1 MQIGELDDGSFG
13 AHISDDCFEKFV
25 DMNSNV
31 HTCCS
36 LSNTKIVQMVR
47 LVDDDVETNRHQ
59 GLRAAV
65 GLVLALRFLYFV
77 DNAEEALGHV

>member
-1 MQIGELDDGSFG
+1 
-13 AHISDDCFEKFV
+13 
-25 DMNSNV
+25 
-31 HTCCS
+31 
-36 LSNTKIVQMVR
+36 MVR
-47 LVDDDVETNRHQ
+47 LVDDDVETSRHQ